1 LILNL
6 NETDLTTEDTEI
18 TEKILKL
25 KDAPLLSSLKN
36 NSKPLLPLR
45 ALRVLRGEFPINP
58 FRFSANPKLQPT

>member
-1 LILNL
+1 M
-6 NETDLTTEDTEI
+6 LTTEDMEI

-45 ALRVLRGEFPINP
+45 ALRVLRG
-58 FRFSANPKLQPT
+58 